1 MMNRMYINVVNW
13 LTPTSQFLPL
23 KSSIES
29 LCNAKKLTE
38 ALILAFHNPIEADY
52 TIFSN
57 IIQLCIDLKA
67 HKRGRLVHS
76 HLITTGFPSNV
87 HLGTKL
93 IIFYTMSNDMVSAR
107 KMFHKLPERNVVSW
121 TALLSGYSRN
131 GDSQE
136 ALNMFVTM
144 RREGVRANQFTYGSV
159 LRACTSVS
167 CMTLGKQIQGCIQ
180 KSRFVDNL
188 YVQSALVD
196 FNSKCGEME
205 DAFCVF
211 ESMAERDLV
220 SWNVMIS
227 GYAFRGY
234 NIDAFLLF
242 RWMFRQGILPD
253 CFTLGSVLRASVG
266 GGKYDGLAKISMIH
280 GCIVRLGYG
289 SYSIIS
295 GALVDAYVKC
305 GELANA
311 NYVYKKMQNKDR
323 ISCTALITGYAREG
337 KNSSECLELF
347 CQLHRNHREIDSII
361 LCSMIN
367 ICANTASLSLGRQLH
382 AIAIKYQSTL
392 DVAMSNALVDMYAKT
407 GEIEDANNVFQHMTD
422 KNVISWTSMISAY
435 GVHGRGV
442 DAVSYFKKMECEGF
456 EPNDITF
463 LSLLFACSHNGL
475 TAEGWECFSKMV
487 KKYKIVPRDEHYSCL
502 VDIFARSGCLNESY
516 DLICRMNIKPSASLW
531 GSVLGACSI
540 YGNMDL
546 GKVAARHLCNMEPTN
561 AVSYVVLASMYS
573 AAGLWDSA
581 WKARDV
587 VQTRRLPKD
596 PGYSLFHSGND
607 MVAVLPTGYG

>member
-1 MMNRMYINVVNW
+1 MMNRTYRNVVNW
-13 LTPTSQFLPL
+13 LSPIPKFRPL

-29 LCNAKKLTE
+29 LCNAKRLTE
-38 ALILAFHNPIEADY
+38 ALRLAFDNPIEADY
-52 TIFSN
+52 TIYSN

-67 HKRGRLVHS
+67 HKQGRLVHS
-76 HLITTGFPSNV
+76 HIITTGFPSNV

-93 IIFYTMSNDMVSAR
+93 IIFYTMSSDMVSAR
-107 KMFHKLPERNVVSW
+107 KMFDKLPERNVVSW
-121 TALLSGYSRN
+121 TALLSGYSQN

-136 ALNMFVTM
+136 ALNVFVAM
-144 RREGVRANQFTYGSV
+144 HREGVRANQFTYGSV
-159 LRACTSVS
+159 LRACTSMS
-167 CMTLGKQIQGCIQ
+167 CIYLGKQIQGCIQ

-211 ESMAERDLV
+211 ELMAERDLV

-253 CFTLGSVLRASVG
+253 CFTLGSVLKASVG
-266 GGKYDGLAKISMIH
+266 GGNCGGLAKISMIH
-280 GCIVRLGYG
+280 GCIIRLGYG

-305 GELANA
+305 GNLANA
-311 NYVYKKMQNKDR
+311 SYIYKKMQNKDR

-337 KNSSECLELF
+337 KNINECLELF

-392 DVAMSNALVDMYAKT
+392 DVAMSNVLVDMYAKT
-407 GEIEDANNVFQHMTD
+407 GEIEDANNVFQHMTK

-442 DAVSYFKKMECEGF
+442 DAVSYFKKMEREGF

-475 TAEGWECFSKMV
+475 TAEGWECFSEMV
-487 KKYKIVPRDEHYSCL
+487 RKYKIVPRDEHYSCL

-540 YGNMDL
+540 YSNMDL
-546 GKVAARHLCNMEPTN
+546 GKVAARHLCNIEPTN
-561 AVSYVVLASMYS
+561 AVGYVVLASMYS

-581 WKARDV
+581 WKERDV

-596 PGYSLFHSGND
+596 PGYSLFHCGND
-607 MVAVLPTGYG
+607 MVALLPTG

>member
-1 MMNRMYINVVNW
+1 MNRTYRDLVN
-13 LTPTSQFLPL
+13 
-23 KSSIES
+23 
-29 LCNAKKLTE
+29 CNAKRLTE
-38 ALILAFHNPIEADY
+38 ALILAFNNPVKPDY
-52 TIFSN
+52 TIYSN
-57 IIQLCIDLKA
+57 VIQLCIDLKA
-67 HKRGRLVHS
+67 HKKGRLVHS

-93 IIFYTMSNDMVSAR
+93 IIFYTMFDDMVTAH
-107 KMFHKLPERNVVSW
+107 KMFDKLPERNVVSW

-131 GDSQE
+131 GYSQE
-136 ALNMFVTM
+136 ALNVFVDM

-167 CMTLGKQIQGCIQ
+167 CMNLGKQIQGCVQ
-180 KSRFVDNL
+180 KSRFADNL

-205 DAFCVF
+205 DAFRVF
-211 ESMAERDLV
+211 ESMSERDLV

-234 NIDAFLLF
+234 DIDAVLLF

-253 CFTLGSVLRASVG
+253 CFTLGSVLKACVG
-266 GGKYDGLAKISMIH
+266 GGKCGGLAKVSMIH
-280 GCIVRLGYG
+280 GCIIRLGYV

-295 GALVDAYVKC
+295 GSLVDAYVKC
-305 GELANA
+305 GNLASA
-311 NYVYKKMQNKDR
+311 NYLYKKMQNKDK

-407 GEIEDANNVFQHMTD
+407 GEIENANIVFHHMTE

-435 GVHGRGV
+435 GVHGQGI
-442 DAVSYFKKMECEGF
+442 DAISYFKKMECEGF

-475 TAEGWECFSKMV
+475 TAEGWECFTKMV
-487 KKYKIVPRDEHYSCL
+487 RKYKIVPRDEHYSCL
-502 VDIFARSGCLNESY
+502 VDLFARSGCLNESY
-516 DLICRMNIKPSASLW
+516 DLICRMNIKPNASLW

-546 GKVAARHLCNMEPTN
+546 GEVAAKHLCNIEPTN

-573 AAGLWDSA
+573 AAGLWDIA

-587 VQTRRLPKD
+587 VQTKRLPKD

-607 MVAVLPTGYG
+607 MVALIPTG

>member
-1 MMNRMYINVVNW
+1 MMNRTYRNVVNW
-13 LTPTSQFLPL
+13 LSLTSQFPPL

-29 LCNAKKLTE
+29 LCNAKRLTE
-38 ALILAFHNPIEADY
+38 ALRLAFDNPIEADY
-52 TIFSN
+52 TIYSN

-67 HKRGRLVHS
+67 HKQGRLVHS

-93 IIFYTMSNDMVSAR
+93 IIFYTMSGDMVSAR
-107 KMFHKLPERNVVSW
+107 KIFDKLPERNVVSW
-121 TALLSGYSRN
+121 TALLSGYSQN

-136 ALNMFVTM
+136 SLNVFVAM

-167 CMTLGKQIQGCIQ
+167 GINLGKQIQGCIQ

-211 ESMAERDLV
+211 ESMADRDLV

-253 CFTLGSVLRASVG
+253 CFTLGSVLKASVG
-266 GGKYDGLAKISMIH
+266 GGKCGGLAKISLIH
-280 GCIVRLGYG
+280 GCIIRLGYG
-289 SYSIIS
+289 LYSIIS

-305 GELANA
+305 GNLANA
-311 NYVYKKMQNKDR
+311 SYIYKKMQNKDR
-323 ISCTALITGYAREG
+323 ISCTALITGYARE
-337 KNSSECLELF
+337 
-347 CQLHRNHREIDSII
+347 
-361 LCSMIN
+361 
-367 ICANTASLSLGRQLH
+367 ASLSLGRQLH

-407 GEIEDANNVFQHMTD
+407 GEIEDANNVFQHMTE

-475 TAEGWECFSKMV
+475 TAEGWKCFSEMV
-487 KKYKIVPRDEHYSCL
+487 RKYKIVPRDEHYSCL

-516 DLICRMNIKPSASLW
+516 DLICRLNIKPSASLW

-546 GKVAARHLCNMEPTN
+546 GKVAARHLCNIEPTN

-581 WKARDV
+581 WKERDV

-607 MVAVLPTGYG
+607 MVKADLTEGSAKLADAIGDDSDVVICTIGFQPSWKLLAP

>member
-1 MMNRMYINVVNW
+1 MMNITYRNLVN
-13 LTPTSQFLPL
+13 L
-23 KSSIES
+23 
-29 LCNAKKLTE
+29 NAKRLTE
-38 ALILAFHNPIEADY
+38 ALILDFNNPNKADY
-52 TIFSN
+52 TIYSN

-67 HKRGRLVHS
+67 HKQGRLVHS
-76 HLITTGFPSNV
+76 HIITSGFPSNV

-93 IIFYTMSNDMVSAR
+93 IIFYTMFDDMVSAR
-107 KMFHKLPERNVVSW
+107 KVFDKMPERNVVSW
-121 TALLSGYSRN
+121 TSLLSGYSRN
-131 GDSQE
+131 GYSQE
-136 ALNMFVTM
+136 AINVFVDM
-144 RREGVRANQFTYGSV
+144 RREGMRANQFTYGSV
-159 LRACTSVS
+159 LRACTSVT
-167 CMTLGKQIQGCIQ
+167 CMNLGKQIQGCVQ

-196 FNSKCGEME
+196 FNAKCGEME
-205 DAFCVF
+205 DAFRVF
-211 ESMAERDLV
+211 ESMSERDLV

-234 NIDAFLLF
+234 DIDAVLLF

-253 CFTLGSVLRASVG
+253 CFTLGSVLKASVG
-266 GGKYDGLAKISMIH
+266 DGKCGGLAKVSMIH
-280 GCIVRLGYG
+280 GCIIRLGYE

-295 GALVDAYVKC
+295 GSLVDAYVKC
-305 GELANA
+305 GNLANA

-337 KNSSECLELF
+337 KNSSECLQLF
-347 CQLHRNHREIDSII
+347 CQLHRDHREIDSII

-382 AIAIKYQSTL
+382 AIAIKYQSNV

-407 GEIEDANNVFQHMTD
+407 GEIEDANIVFHHMTE
-422 KNVISWTSMISAY
+422 KNVISWTSIISAY
-435 GVHGRGV
+435 GAHGRGV

-456 EPNDITF
+456 EPNDVTF

-475 TAEGWECFSKMV
+475 TAEGWECFTMMV
-487 KKYKIVPRDEHYSCL
+487 RKYKIVPRDEHYSCL
-502 VDIFARSGCLNESY
+502 VDLFARSGCLDESH
-516 DLICRMNIKPSASLW
+516 DLICRINIKPSASLW

-540 YGNMDL
+540 YGNMHL
-546 GKVAARHLCNMEPTN
+546 GEVAAKHLCNIEPTN

-573 AAGLWDSA
+573 GAGLWDIA
-581 WKARDV
+581 WNARDV

-607 MVAVLPTGYG
+607 MVALIPTG

>member
-1 MMNRMYINVVNW
+1 MMNRTYRNVVNW
-13 LTPTSQFLPL
+13 LSPIPKFPPL

-29 LCNAKKLTE
+29 LCNAKRLTE
-38 ALILAFHNPIEADY
+38 ALRLAFDNPIEADY
-52 TIFSN
+52 TLYSN

-67 HKRGRLVHS
+67 HKQGRLVHS
-76 HLITTGFPSNV
+76 HIITTGFPSNV

-93 IIFYTMSNDMVSAR
+93 IIFYTMSSDMVSAR
-107 KMFHKLPERNVVSW
+107 KMFDKLPERNVVSW
-121 TALLSGYSRN
+121 TALLSGYSQN

-136 ALNMFVTM
+136 ALNVFVAM
-144 RREGVRANQFTYGSV
+144 HREGVRANQFTYGSV

-167 CMTLGKQIQGCIQ
+167 CINLGKQIQGCIQ

-211 ESMAERDLV
+211 ELMAERDLV
-220 SWNVMIS
+220 CWNVMIS

-253 CFTLGSVLRASVG
+253 CFTLGSVLKASVG
-266 GGKYDGLAKISMIH
+266 GGKCGGLAKISMIH
-280 GCIVRLGYG
+280 GCIIRLGYG

-305 GELANA
+305 GNLANA
-311 NYVYKKMQNKDR
+311 SYIYKKMQNKDR

-337 KNSSECLELF
+337 KNINECLELF

-407 GEIEDANNVFQHMTD
+407 GEIEDANNVFQHMTK

-442 DAVSYFKKMECEGF
+442 DAVSYFKKMEREGF

-475 TAEGWECFSKMV
+475 TAEGWECFSEMV
-487 KKYKIVPRDEHYSCL
+487 RKYKIVPRDEHYSCL

-546 GKVAARHLCNMEPTN
+546 GKVAARHLCNIEPTN
-561 AVSYVVLASMYS
+561 AVGYVVLASMYS

-581 WKARDV
+581 WKERDV

-607 MVAVLPTGYG
+607 MVALLPTG

>member
-1 MMNRMYINVVNW
+1 MMNRTYRNVVN
-13 LTPTSQFLPL
+13 LLNPTSRFPPL

-29 LCNAKKLTE
+29 LCNAKRLTG
-38 ALILAFHNPIEADY
+38 ALRLAFDNPIEADY
-52 TIFSN
+52 TIYSN

-67 HKRGRLVHS
+67 HKQGRLVHS
-76 HLITTGFPSNV
+76 HLITNGFPSNV

-93 IIFYTMSNDMVSAR
+93 IILYTMSGDMVSAR
-107 KMFHKLPERNVVSW
+107 KMFDKLPERNVVSW
-121 TALLSGYSRN
+121 TALLSGYSQN
-131 GDSQE
+131 GYSKE
-136 ALNMFVTM
+136 ALDVFVAM

-167 CMTLGKQIQGCIQ
+167 CMTLGNQIQGCIQ

-205 DAFCVF
+205 DAFCIF

-234 NIDAFLLF
+234 SIDAFLLF

-253 CFTLGSVLRASVG
+253 CFTLGSVLKASVG
-266 GGKYDGLAKISMIH
+266 SGKCCGLVKISMIH
-280 GCIVRLGYG
+280 GCIIRLGYG
-289 SYSIIS
+289 SFSIIS

-305 GELANA
+305 GNLANA
-311 NYVYKKMQNKDR
+311 SYIYKKMQNKDM

-337 KNSSECLELF
+337 KNINECLELF

-361 LCSMIN
+361 LCSMIS

-382 AIAIKYQSTL
+382 AIAIKYKSTL

-407 GEIEDANNVFQHMTD
+407 GEIEDANNVFQHMTE

-435 GVHGRGV
+435 GMHGRGV

-487 KKYKIVPRDEHYSCL
+487 RKYKIVPRDEHYSCL

-516 DLICRMNIKPSASLW
+516 DLICTMNIKPSASLW

-540 YGNMDL
+540 HGNMDL
-546 GKVAARHLCNMEPTN
+546 GKVAAKHLCNIEPTN

-607 MVAVLPTGYG
+607 MVALLPAG

>member
-1 MMNRMYINVVNW
+1 MYRNW
-13 LTPTSQFLPL
+13 LSSTSQFPSL
-23 KSSIES
+23 KSSIQS
-29 LCNAKKLTE
+29 LCNAKRLKE
-38 ALILAFHNPIEADY
+38 ALILAFDNPIEADY
-52 TIFSN
+52 TIYSS

-67 HKRGRLVHS
+67 HKHGLLVHS
-76 HLITTGFPSNV
+76 HLITTGFPSIV

-93 IIFYTMSNDMVSAR
+93 IVFYTMSDDMVYAR
-107 KMFHKLPERNVVSW
+107 KVFDKLHERNVVSW
-121 TALLSGYSRN
+121 TALLSGYSQN
-131 GDSQE
+131 GDPQE
-136 ALNMFVTM
+136 ALNVFVSM
-144 RREGVRANQFTYGSV
+144 RRQGVRANQFTYGSV
-159 LRACTSVS
+159 LRACTSAS
-167 CMTLGKQIQGCIQ
+167 CMDLGKQIQGCIQ

-188 YVQSALVD
+188 YVRSALVD
-196 FNSKCGEME
+196 FNAKCGEME

-253 CFTLGSVLRASVG
+253 CFTLGSVLKAYVG
-266 GGKYDGLAKISMIH
+266 IGKPAKISMIH
-280 GCIVRLGYG
+280 GCIIRLGYG

-305 GELANA
+305 GNLANA
-311 NYVYKKMQNKDR
+311 NYIYKKMQNKDR

-337 KNSSECLELF
+337 KNSNECLELF
-347 CQLHRNHREIDSII
+347 FQLHRNHKELDSII

-382 AIAIKYQSTL
+382 ATAIKYQSTL

-407 GEIEDANNVFQHMTD
+407 GEIEDANNIFHHMTE

-442 DAVSYFKKMECEGF
+442 DAVAYFKKMECEGF

-475 TAEGWECFSKMV
+475 TAEGWECFNKMV
-487 KKYKIVPRDEHYSCL
+487 RKYKIVPRSEHYSCL
-502 VDIFARSGCLNESY
+502 VDIFARIGCLNESY
-516 DLICRMNIKPSASLW
+516 DLICRTNIKPSAALW
-531 GSVLGACSI
+531 GSVLGACSV
-540 YGNMDL
+540 YGNMNL
-546 GKVAARHLCNMEPTN
+546 GKVAAMHLCNIEPMN
-561 AVSYVVLASMYS
+561 AVNYVVLASMYS

-581 WKARDV
+581 WKTRAV

-596 PGYSLFHSGND
+596 PGYSLFHSSND
-607 MVAVLPTGYG
+607 MAALIPTV

>member
-1 MMNRMYINVVNW
+1 MMNRMYRNVVNW
-13 LTPTSQFLPL
+13 LSPTSQFPPL
-23 KSSIES
+23 KSSIEL
-29 LCNAKKLTE
+29 LCNAKRLTE
-38 ALILAFHNPIEADY
+38 ALRLAFDNPIEADY
-52 TIFSN
+52 TIYSN

-67 HKRGRLVHS
+67 HKQGHLVHS
-76 HLITTGFPSNV
+76 HLITIGFPSNV

-93 IIFYTMSNDMVSAR
+93 IIFYTMSGDMVSAR
-107 KMFHKLPERNVVSW
+107 KIFDKLPERNVVSW
-121 TALLSGYSRN
+121 TALLSGYSQN

-136 ALNMFVTM
+136 ALNVFVTM

-167 CMTLGKQIQGCIQ
+167 GINLGKQIQGCIQ

-196 FNSKCGEME
+196 FNFKCGEME

-211 ESMAERDLV
+211 ESMADKDLTRYT
-220 SWNVMIS
+220 SH
-227 GYAFRGY
+227 
-234 NIDAFLLF
+234 
-242 RWMFRQGILPD
+242 
-253 CFTLGSVLRASVG
+253 CFTLGSVLKASVG
-266 GGKYDGLAKISMIH
+266 GGKCDGLAKISLIH
-280 GCIVRLGYG
+280 GCIIRLGYG

-305 GELANA
+305 GNLANA
-311 NYVYKKMQNKDR
+311 SYIYKKMQNKDR
-323 ISCTALITGYAREG
+323 ISCTALITGYARE
-337 KNSSECLELF
+337 
-347 CQLHRNHREIDSII
+347 
-361 LCSMIN
+361 
-367 ICANTASLSLGRQLH
+367 ASLSLGRQLH

-392 DVAMSNALVDMYAKT
+392 DVVMSNALVDMYAKT
-407 GEIEDANNVFQHMTD
+407 GEIEDAKNVFQHMTE

-435 GVHGRGV
+435 GVHGQGV
-442 DAVSYFKKMECEGF
+442 DAVSYFKKMESEGF

-475 TAEGWECFSKMV
+475 TAEGWECFSEMV
-487 KKYKIVPRDEHYSCL
+487 RKYKIVPRDEHYSCL

-546 GKVAARHLCNMEPTN
+546 GKVAARHLCNIEPTN

-581 WKARDV
+581 WKERDV

-607 MVAVLPTGYG
+607 MVKADLTEGSAKLADAIGDDSDVVICIGFQPLWKLLASWKVSQLQSA

>member
-1 MMNRMYINVVNW
+1 MMNRTYRNVVNW
-13 LTPTSQFLPL
+13 LSPISQSPPL
-23 KSSIES
+23 RPAIET
-29 LCNAKKLTE
+29 LCNARKLTE
-38 ALILAFHNPIEADY
+38 ALLLAFHNPIEADY
-52 TIFSN
+52 TIYSK

-67 HKRGRLVHS
+67 HKQGRLVHS

-93 IIFYTMSNDMVSAR
+93 IIFYTMSNDMVYACN
-107 KMFHKLPERNVVSW
+107 MFDKLPERNVVSW
-121 TALLSGYSRN
+121 TALLSGHSQN
-131 GDSQE
+131 GYSQE
-136 ALNMFVTM
+136 ALYVFVAM

-167 CMTLGKQIQGCIQ
+167 CLNLGKQIQGCIQ
-180 KSRFVDNL
+180 KSRFLDNL
-188 YVQSALVD
+188 CVQSALVD
-196 FNSKCGEME
+196 FHSKCGEME
-205 DAFCVF
+205 NAFCVF

-227 GYAFRGY
+227 GYAFRGFSV
-234 NIDAFLLF
+234 DAFLLF
-242 RWMFRQGILPD
+242 RWMLRQGILPD
-253 CFTLGSVLRASVG
+253 CFTFGSILKASIG
-266 GGKYDGLAKISMIH
+266 GGKGSGLAKVSTIH
-280 GCIVRLGYG
+280 GCIIRLGYG

-305 GELANA
+305 GNLANA
-311 NYVYKKMQNKDR
+311 NYLYKKMQNKDR

-337 KNSSECLELF
+337 KNSSGCLELF
-347 CQLHRNHREIDSII
+347 CQLRRMHREIDSIL

-407 GEIEDANNVFQHMTD
+407 GEIDDANNVFHHMTE
-422 KNVISWTSMISAY
+422 KNIISWTSMISAN
-435 GVHGRGV
+435 GAHGRGV
-442 DAVSYFKKMECEGF
+442 DAVSCFKKMECEGF

-487 KKYKIVPRDEHYSCL
+487 KKYKIIPRDEHYSCL
-502 VDIFARSGCLNESY
+502 VDLFARSGCLNESY

-531 GSVLGACSI
+531 GSVLGACRV
-540 YGNMDL
+540 YGNMYL
-546 GKVAARHLCNMEPTN
+546 GEVAARHLCNFEPMK

-581 WKARDV
+581 RDARDV
-587 VQTRRLPKD
+587 VQTRRLTKD
-596 PGYSLFHSGND
+596 PGYSLFQSDND
-607 MVAVLPTGYG
+607 MLALPPTG

>member
-1 MMNRMYINVVNW
+1 MMNRTYRNIVNW
-13 LTPTSQFLPL
+13 LSPAAQFPSL

-29 LCNAKKLTE
+29 LCNAKRLAE
-38 ALILAFHNPIEADY
+38 ALILAFDNPIEADY
-52 TIFSN
+52 TIYSN

-67 HKRGRLVHS
+67 HNQGRLVHS

-87 HLGTKL
+87 HLGTKMV
-93 IIFYTMSNDMVSAR
+93 IFYTMSGDMVSAR
-107 KMFHKLPERNVVSW
+107 KMFDKLPERNVVSW
-121 TALLSGYSRN
+121 TALLSGYSQS
-131 GDSQE
+131 GYSQE
-136 ALNMFVTM
+136 ALNLFVAM

-159 LRACTSVS
+159 LRACTRVS
-167 CMTLGKQIQGCIQ
+167 CMNLGKQIQGCIQ

-234 NIDAFLLF
+234 EIDAFLLF

-253 CFTLGSVLRASVG
+253 CFTFGSVLKASAG
-266 GGKYDGLAKISMIH
+266 GGKCGGRAKISMLH
-280 GCIVRLGYG
+280 GCIIQLGYG
-289 SYSIIS
+289 SYSIII

-311 NYVYKKMQNKDR
+311 SYIYKKMHNKDR

-337 KNSSECLELF
+337 KNINECLELF
-347 CQLHRNHREIDSII
+347 CQLHRNHREIDNII

-367 ICANTASLSLGRQLH
+367 ICANTVSLSLGIQLH

-392 DVAMSNALVDMYAKT
+392 DVAMNNALVDMYAKT
-407 GEIEDANNVFQHMTD
+407 GEIEDANNVFQHMAE

-475 TAEGWECFSKMV
+475 TAEGRECFSKMV
-487 KKYKIVPRDEHYSCL
+487 RKYKIVPRDEHYSCL
-502 VDIFARSGCLNESY
+502 VDIFARSGCLKESY
-516 DLICRMNIKPSASLW
+516 DLICRMNIRPSASLW

-540 YGNMDL
+540 YGNMEL
-546 GKVAARHLCNMEPTN
+546 GKLAARHLCNIEPTR

-607 MVAVLPTGYG
+607 MVALLPSG

>member
-1 MMNRMYINVVNW
+1 MMNRTYRNVVNW
-13 LTPTSQFLPL
+13 LSLTSQFPPL
-23 KSSIES
+23 KSYIES
-29 LCNAKKLTE
+29 LCNAKRLTE
-38 ALILAFHNPIEADY
+38 ALRLAFDNPIEADY
-52 TIFSN
+52 TIYSN

-67 HKRGRLVHS
+67 HKQGRLVHS

-93 IIFYTMSNDMVSAR
+93 IIFYTMSGDMVSAR
-107 KMFHKLPERNVVSW
+107 KIFDKLPERNVVSW
-121 TALLSGYSRN
+121 TALLSGYSQN

-136 ALNMFVTM
+136 SLNVFVAM

-167 CMTLGKQIQGCIQ
+167 GINLGKQIQGCIQ

-211 ESMAERDLV
+211 ESMADRDLV

-253 CFTLGSVLRASVG
+253 CFTLGSVLKASVG
-266 GGKYDGLAKISMIH
+266 GGKCGGLAKISLIH
-280 GCIVRLGYG
+280 GCIIRLGYG
-289 SYSIIS
+289 LYSIIS

-305 GELANA
+305 GNLANA
-311 NYVYKKMQNKDR
+311 SYIYKKMQNKDR
-323 ISCTALITGYAREG
+323 ISCTALITGYARE
-337 KNSSECLELF
+337 
-347 CQLHRNHREIDSII
+347 
-361 LCSMIN
+361 
-367 ICANTASLSLGRQLH
+367 ASLSLGRQLH

-407 GEIEDANNVFQHMTD
+407 GEIEDANNVFQHMTE

-475 TAEGWECFSKMV
+475 TAEGWKCFSEMV
-487 KKYKIVPRDEHYSCL
+487 RKYKIVPRDEHYSCL

-516 DLICRMNIKPSASLW
+516 DLICRLNIKPRASLW

-546 GKVAARHLCNMEPTN
+546 GKVAARHLCNIEPTN

-581 WKARDV
+581 WKERDV

-607 MVAVLPTGYG
+607 MVALLPTG

>member
-1 MMNRMYINVVNW
+1 MMNRTYRNVVNW
-13 LTPTSQFLPL
+13 LSPIPKFRPL

-29 LCNAKKLTE
+29 LCNAKRLTE
-38 ALILAFHNPIEADY
+38 ALRLAFDNPIEADY
-52 TIFSN
+52 TIYSN

-67 HKRGRLVHS
+67 HKQGRLVHS
-76 HLITTGFPSNV
+76 HIITTGFPSNV

-93 IIFYTMSNDMVSAR
+93 IIFYTMSCDMVSAR
-107 KMFHKLPERNVVSW
+107 KMFDKLPERNVVSW
-121 TALLSGYSRN
+121 TALLSGYSQN

-136 ALNMFVTM
+136 ALNVFVAM
-144 RREGVRANQFTYGSV
+144 HREGVRANQFTYGSV
-159 LRACTSVS
+159 LRACTSMS
-167 CMTLGKQIQGCIQ
+167 CIYLGKQIQGCIQ

-211 ESMAERDLV
+211 ELMAERDLV

-253 CFTLGSVLRASVG
+253 CFTLGSVLKASVG
-266 GGKYDGLAKISMIH
+266 GGNCGGLAKISMIH
-280 GCIVRLGYG
+280 GCIIRLGYG

-305 GELANA
+305 GNLANA
-311 NYVYKKMQNKDR
+311 SYIYKKMQNKDR

-337 KNSSECLELF
+337 KNINECLELF

-392 DVAMSNALVDMYAKT
+392 DVAMSNVLVDMYAKT
-407 GEIEDANNVFQHMTD
+407 GEIEDANNVFQHMTK

-442 DAVSYFKKMECEGF
+442 DAVSYFKKMEREGF

-475 TAEGWECFSKMV
+475 TAEGWECFSEMV
-487 KKYKIVPRDEHYSCL
+487 RKYKIVPRDEHYSCL

-540 YGNMDL
+540 YSNMDL
-546 GKVAARHLCNMEPTN
+546 GKVAARHLCNIEPTN
-561 AVSYVVLASMYS
+561 AVGYVVLASMYS

-581 WKARDV
+581 WKERDV

-607 MVAVLPTGYG
+607 MVALLPTG

>member
-1 MMNRMYINVVNW
+1 MMNRTYRNVVNW
-13 LTPTSQFLPL
+13 LSPTSQFPPL

-29 LCNAKKLTE
+29 LCNAKRLTE
-38 ALILAFHNPIEADY
+38 ALRLAFDNPIEADY
-52 TIFSN
+52 TIYSN

-67 HKRGRLVHS
+67 HKQGRLVHS

-93 IIFYTMSNDMVSAR
+93 IIFYTMSGDMVSAR
-107 KMFHKLPERNVVSW
+107 KIFDKLPERNVVSW
-121 TALLSGYSRN
+121 TALLSGYSQN

-136 ALNMFVTM
+136 SLNVFVAM

-167 CMTLGKQIQGCIQ
+167 GINLGKQIQGCIQ

-211 ESMAERDLV
+211 ESMADRDLV
-220 SWNVMIS
+220 SWNVMIC

-253 CFTLGSVLRASVG
+253 CFTLGSVLKASVG
-266 GGKYDGLAKISMIH
+266 GGKCGGLAKISLIH
-280 GCIVRLGYG
+280 GCIIRLGYG

-305 GELANA
+305 GNLANA
-311 NYVYKKMQNKDR
+311 SYIYKKMQNKDR
-323 ISCTALITGYAREG
+323 ISCTALITGYARE
-337 KNSSECLELF
+337 
-347 CQLHRNHREIDSII
+347 
-361 LCSMIN
+361 
-367 ICANTASLSLGRQLH
+367 ASLSLGRQLH

-407 GEIEDANNVFQHMTD
+407 GEIEDANNVFQHMTE

-475 TAEGWECFSKMV
+475 TAEGWKCFSEMV
-487 KKYKIVPRDEHYSCL
+487 RKYKIVPRDEHYSCL

-516 DLICRMNIKPSASLW
+516 DLICRLNIKPSASLW

-546 GKVAARHLCNMEPTN
+546 GKVAARHLCNIEPTN

-581 WKARDV
+581 WKERDV

-607 MVAVLPTGYG
+607 MVKADLTEGSAKLADAIGDDSDVVICTIGFQPSWKLLAP